1 MAFAE
6 WWFILWVVV
15 VGGVYNLAGGGW
27 WMVVGGGRYVLASG
41 GWWWIVADIFCLVV
55 GGDIV

>member
-6 WWFILWVVV
+6 WWFILWLVV

-27 WMVVGGGRYVLASG
+27 WMVVGGGRYVLAGG
-41 GWWWIVADIFCLVV
+41 GWW
-55 GGDIV
+55 

>member
-1 MAFAE
+1 M
-6 WWFILWVVV
+6 VV